1 MECISTRQQLPNRFP
16 NFPSLV
22 LCGTANA
29 PFRGQTHLCSAQK
42 PPLASPFTQ
51 PKSPCPCQG
60 SSKPPII
67 SPSVP
72 PTALSL
78 VRSIPAT
85 LAVPRRFF
93 QTTKK
98 LAPSL
103 AFVRSLLKCHC
114 ISEGFLDHTLAQHRR
129 HHLAWVCLPT
139 YNIDALRRDSLG
151 STESRMVWMVHDRYQ
166 ASAEGMDGWRAGD
179 ADQRQESSC
188 QIILGGREGERH

>member
-1 MECISTRQQLPNRFP
+1 MKLLKESQQITKTAEEAKLEWNASQQGNSFLTGFLTSHLSFSVEQPMLLSEVRPICALLRNLHWLPLLLSR
-16 NFPSLV
+16 
-22 LCGTANA
+22 
-29 PFRGQTHLCSAQK
+29 
-42 PPLASPFTQ
+42 
-51 PKSPCPCQG
+51 SPCPCQG

-93 QTTKK
+93 QTNKK

-151 STESRMVWMVHDRYQ
+151 STESRMV
-166 ASAEGMDGWRAGD
+166 
-179 ADQRQESSC
+179 
-188 QIILGGREGERH
+188 

>member
-1 MECISTRQQLPNRFP
+1 MKLLKESQQITKTAEKSKLEWNASQQGNSFLTGFLTS
-16 NFPSLV
+16 FPSLV

-151 STESRMVWMVHDRYQ
+151 STESRMV
-166 ASAEGMDGWRAGD
+166 
-179 ADQRQESSC
+179 
-188 QIILGGREGERH
+188 